1 MKTFD
6 GKIVSLKM
14 DKTAVIEVTRCQ
26 AHPLYKKLL
35 KVSKKYKVEKG
46 DKELQV
52 GARVKIAQTKP
63 VAKGKYFKVVEVI
76 K

>member
-14 DKTAVIEVTRCQ
+14 DKTAVVEVTRYQ

>member
-14 DKTAVIEVTRCQ
+14 DKTAVVEVTRYQ
-26 AHPLYKKLL
+26 AHPLYRKLIKL
-35 KVSKKYKVEKG
+35 SKKYKVEKG
-46 DKELQV
+46 DKELQL
-52 GARVKIAQTKP
+52 GERVKIGQTKP
-63 VAKGKYFKVVEVI
+63 TAKGKYFKIVEVI